1 MPKIKQSV
9 GEFYMRAYR
18 VKKMVSDQ
26 GKIQLEALPFPSGEI
41 VDVIVLT
48 SVEQE
53 IDILPTEES
62 WRTPASLKG
71 SVLDYIDPLEPV
83 AQNDWFAAQ

>member
-1 MPKIKQSV
+1 
-9 GEFYMRAYR
+9 MRAYR
-18 VKKMVSDQ
+18 IKKMVSDQ

-48 SVEQE
+48 SAEQE
-53 IDILPTEES
+53 PDTLPTEKS
-62 WRTPASLKG
+62 WRTPTALKG
-71 SVLDYIDPLEPV
+71 SVLDYIDPIEPV